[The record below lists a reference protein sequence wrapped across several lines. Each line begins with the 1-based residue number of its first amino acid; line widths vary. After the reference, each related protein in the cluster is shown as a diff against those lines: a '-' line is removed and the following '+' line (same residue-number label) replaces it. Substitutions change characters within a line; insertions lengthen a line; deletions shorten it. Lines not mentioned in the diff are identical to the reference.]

1 MIMSS
6 SAANAFSYLVSTLIS
21 LYVTA
26 VMLRLILQW
35 VRADFYNP
43 VCQFLVKATNPA
55 LVPLRRVIPSIG
67 KLDTA
72 SVVLMLAL
80 EIVSVWVLSLLSPLN
95 WTPAQIVLFAA
106 VSLFAMLLWTYFILI
121 IVMVVL
127 SWFGRSWRHPV
138 IPLVYQL
145 TEPVLR
151 PIRKVIPPISGIDL
165 SPLFA
170 LIIIRFLLLLIGR

>member
-1 MIMSS
+1 MSN
-6 SAANAFSYLVSTLIS
+6 SAPSAFSYLVSTLIS

-26 VMLRLILQW
+26 VMLRLLLQW

-43 VCQFLVKATNPA
+43 LCQFLVKVTNPV
-55 LVPLRRVIPSIG
+55 LVPLRRLIPSVG

-80 EIVSVWVLSLLSPLN
+80 EIVSVWVLALLSPLN
-95 WTPAQIVLFAA
+95 WGPPEIALFAA
-106 VSLFAMLLWTYFILI
+106 ISLVAMLLWTYFILVI
-121 IVMVVL
+121 AMVIF
-127 SWFGRSWRHPV
+127 SWIGQGVRHPIV
-138 IPLVYQL
+138 PLIYQL

-151 PIRKVIPPISGIDL
+151 PIRKVIPPIAGIDL

-170 LIIIRFLLLLIGR
+170 LIIIQFLLKLIGR

>member
-1 MIMSS
+1 MSS
-6 SAANAFSYLVSTLIS
+6 SVATAFSYLVSTLIS

-26 VMLRLILQW
+26 VMLRLLLQW

-43 VCQFLVKATNPA
+43 VCQFLVKVTNPV

-72 SVVLMLAL
+72 SVILMLVL
-80 EIVSVWVLSLLSPLN
+80 EVISVWSLSLMSPLE
-95 WTPAQIVLFAA
+95 WAPAQIFLFA
-106 VSLFAMLLWTYFILI
+106 VISLVAMLLWTYFILI
-121 IVMVVL
+121 IATVIL
-127 SWFGRSWRHPV
+127 SWVGQKFRHPI

-151 PIRKVIPPISGIDL
+151 PFRKIIPPISGIDL
-165 SPLFA
+165 SPLLA